1 MPPALPG
8 GEIDLHVCI
17 APRRPAVA
25 WVVGGVLFCSRSFG
39 VGGDRPETPP
49 CQMPPK
55 AKKASDYDGSP
66 HTASHGGAGRGGE
79 RVDVHITPSPAVA
92 SADQRRRNSDDG
104 RARSQT
110 SPRSPSE
117 ATPPPRRPTPRQS
130 PSTRDRGSR
139 SPSPRDRTPQPEPEP
154 QPYHPGQDAY
164 LSPLARHGSLATVKR
179 GVAWQDL
186 GAPAQRGA
194 QLLGWTPQSWDAESQ
209 EPLNQHWG
217 DLSEEKCEAAT
228 SLGFSVKDFRHE
240 ATSEAFWAAIGDT
253 VQSGEV
259 GWSVV
264 NNALNP
270 ELEEEE
276 KVQLAGTGLDH
287 KSWHREQPLFEQFQA
302 CLQKLD
308 RFEKTCAKVSA
319 FAPKGTDED
328 FQQMMDAASD
338 RERQAA
344 EILLELT
351 NERVGLLQN
360 AREELEKLSQRRD
373 AIVDRWCSASNE
385 DDIARNEDDITR
397 PMRPDA
403 LVSRRDME
411 VKLGAFQDPQSGFRD
426 ARDGESVFG
435 EKLNARVTRINV
447 LKRQAMEMY
456 DQAFLRG
463 GGVLAKEAAAIIKQG
478 EAEQKDLWQDLVE
491 AGLVAKQLR
500 ITARDFMASQYQR
513 AAGTPWKGK
522 AIGDC
527 DSMDDQQMRC
537 RVRPECLDAWRLDT
551 RVAQDCLKVRLTGR
565 HATDV
570 PSLFVS

>member
-1 MPPALPG
+1 
-8 GEIDLHVCI
+8 
-17 APRRPAVA
+17 
-25 WVVGGVLFCSRSFG
+25 
-39 VGGDRPETPP
+39 
-49 CQMPPK
+49 MPPK

-79 RVDVHITPSPAVA
+79 RVDVHITHSPAVA

-104 RARSQT
+104 RARSQI

-117 ATPPPRRPTPRQS
+117 ATPPPHRPTPYQS
-130 PSTRDRGSR
+130 PSNRDRGSR

-186 GAPAQRGA
+186 GAPAQRSA
-194 QLLGWTPQSWDAESQ
+194 QLLGWTPRSWGDESQ
-209 EPLNQHWG
+209 EPLNQDWG
-217 DLSEEKCEAAT
+217 DLSEEKREAAT

-240 ATSEAFWAAIGDT
+240 ATSEAYWAAIQDLSQTGKD
-253 VQSGEV
+253 
-259 GWSVV
+259 GWSIV
-264 NNALNP
+264 NEALNP

-276 KVQLAGTGLDH
+276 KVQLAGTGLEH

-319 FAPKGTDED
+319 FARNGTDED
-328 FQQMMDAASD
+328 FQPMMDAASD
-338 RERQAA
+338 RECQAA
-344 EILLELT
+344 EILLELK
-351 NERVGLLQN
+351 NERGGLLQN

-373 AIVDRWCSASNE
+373 AIVDRWRSASNE
-385 DDIARNEDDITR
+385 DDIARRDDIAKR
-397 PMRPDA
+397 DPMRPDE
-403 LVSRRDME
+403 LVSRRDVE
-411 VKLGAFQDPQSGFRD
+411 VKRRAFLDPESGFRD
-426 ARDGESVFG
+426 ARDGGSVFG
-435 EKLNARVTRINV
+435 EKVRARVERLIELQEEAIDN
-447 LKRQAMEMY
+447 
-456 DQAFLRG
+456 LRKAVIEG
-463 GGVLAKEAAAIIKQG
+463 SRVDSTGAAAVNKQNA
-478 EAEQKDLWQDLVE
+478 AEQEELWKDIVDAE
-491 AGLVAKQLR
+491 LVAKQLR

-527 DSMDDQQMRC
+527 DSTDDQQMRC